1 MTDAIS
7 LLTAD
12 HRQVESLYAQVG
24 DGTTF
29 HQPVIDEIV
38 RLLSIHDA
46 IEKQLLYPTL
56 AERVEGGA
64 SMADRSL
71 TEHQR
76 MEELLHRVDQRD
88 NEPATTLAALRQ
100 TMDNV
105 AEHVAEEES
114 LIFPAL
120 RAALNAAELE
130 DLGQRLED
138 AKSAAPTHPHP
149 SSPNSGPGAKVA
161 GTASGLLDKAK
172 DAITGRPAES

>member
-1 MTDAIS
+1 MTDAIT

-24 DGTTF
+24 DGF
-29 HQPVIDEIV
+29 HRPVIDEIV

-76 MEELLHRVDQRD
+76 VEELLYRVDQRGD
-88 NEPATTLAALRQ
+88 SEPETTLAALRQ

-114 LIFPAL
+114 LVFPAL

-172 DAITGRPAES
+172 DAITGRPADS